1 MLRLSERWA
10 PILNAQPETGMAYQI
25 ASVSLKDGRQFN
37 DVLIAGGIVNRVGDQ
52 TDVPFG
58 DDDIQRIVV
67 IHEANTRPHGTA
79 RSARPE
85 PMGISS

>member
-1 MLRLSERWA
+1 MGVLTMLRLSDKWA
-10 PILNAQPETGMAYQI
+10 PILNAQPETGMGYQV

-67 IHEANTRPHGTA
+67 THGANTRPQV
-79 RSARPE
+79 
-85 PMGISS
+85 

>member
-10 PILNAQPETGMAYQI
+10 PILNAQPETGMSYQI

-37 DVLIAGGIVNRVGDQ
+37 DVLIAGGIVTKVGDQ

-58 DDDIQRIVV
+58 DDDIQRIV
-67 IHEANTRPHGTA
+67 ITHGANPRPHGTA
-79 RSARPE
+79 
-85 PMGISS
+85 

>member
-1 MLRLSERWA
+1 MLRLSDKWA
-10 PILNAQPETGMAYQI
+10 PILNAQPETGMSYQI

-37 DVLIAGGIVNRVGDQ
+37 DVLIAGGIVTKVGDQ

-67 IHEANTRPHGTA
+67 THGANPRPHGTA
-79 RSARPE
+79 
-85 PMGISS
+85 

>member
-1 MLRLSERWA
+1 MLRLSDKWA
-10 PILNAQPETGMAYQI
+10 PILNAQPETGMGYQV

-67 IHEANTRPHGTA
+67 THGANTRPQV
-79 RSARPE
+79 
-85 PMGISS
+85 

>member
-1 MLRLSERWA
+1 M
-10 PILNAQPETGMAYQI
+10 GYQI

-67 IHEANTRPHGTA
+67 THGANPRPHGTA
-79 RSARPE
+79 
-85 PMGISS
+85 